1 MDLKKI
7 LMALENQFWEASSAA
22 NIDLIRGYLTD
33 DALTVAGSIHCG
45 ERKIIL
51 ADNQGEQEILPVC

>member
-1 MDLKKI
+1 
-7 LMALENQFWEASSAA
+7 MALENQFWEASSAA